1 LTLPRAPPSSDAAVE
16 LHSIQKAC
24 RMGSS
29 QSGNRAHVPFSG
41 TLIKFRR
48 SGRTS
53 NSVVAQHE
61 GQPTRKTSH
70 DVLLRPVSG
79 REDLGL
85 ACQSIRSCHEFAEK
99 KVPQDRRVVRNR
111 EKERNIEFA
120 RRAAFLQERRQIGR
134 RTANDAE
141 KSRNMHLNSTALQLE
156 RVLLVEFQRTLAM
169 EKMQA
174 WNASQIRGYWSP
186 CSHILSAD
194 FQQRYCFQLLNA
206 FTHLRSTF
214 SLATLLLVCSAKG
227 TV

>member
-1 LTLPRAPPSSDAAVE
+1 MTRRFFEVAGSGLLEYPCYSPVSTLTLPRAPPSSDAAVE

-29 QSGNRAHVPFSG
+29 QSGSRAHVPFSG

-70 DVLLRPVSG
+70 DVLLGPVSG

-99 KVPQDRRVVRNR
+99 KVPHDRRVVRNR

-169 EKMQA
+169 EKMQVQG
-174 WNASQIRGYWSP
+174 WEG
-186 CSHILSAD
+186 
-194 FQQRYCFQLLNA
+194 
-206 FTHLRSTF
+206 
-214 SLATLLLVCSAKG
+214 
-227 TV
+227 